1 MHANTRTMESKHNQ
15 PANHKG
21 DLPATSS
28 PAPTP
33 QLARRRLIM
42 GEAQAPA
49 AASFSL
55 AQRRGGGLRLPRR
68 VGRRKVHVVRLG
80 GGCSSARTGGGGR
93 GLCLRRLR
101 LRWLRRAVWR
111 LAELCVAALSG
122 PLGAGAAAAATDA
135 TSPWGGGAAVAVDP
149 YAFAAPFV
157 PAVLL
162 KRAGKGY

>member
-1 MHANTRTMESKHNQ
+1 
-15 PANHKG
+15 
-21 DLPATSS
+21 
-28 PAPTP
+28 
-33 QLARRRLIM
+33 M
-42 GEAQAPA
+42 GEAQAPAA

-55 AQRRGGGLRLPRR
+55 AQRRGGLRLPRR
-68 VGRRKVHVVRLG
+68 VGRRKVLIVRLG
-80 GGCSSARTGGGGR
+80 GGGGSSARTGGGGGR

-122 PLGAGAAAAATDA
+122 PLGAAAPDA
-135 TSPWGGGAAVAVDP
+135 PAPWRGGAAVAVDP